1 MFESGCTKH
10 AIVRR
15 ELDQLLT
22 WAGCNGVFVQISV
35 KAIKRIINVLINVS
49 LSFVWLT
56 VVVVVVVALIVVA
69 FEKQFVLNILSVRL

>member
-10 AIVRR
+10 ATVGK

-22 WAGCNGVFVQISV
+22 WAAGYRVFVQISV